1 MALEAGDSVLPLWL
15 YYAFCTLDMTDF
27 SDNTGY
33 PSLRKTTVERIQ
45 IPLPPIDEQRAIITE
60 LEREMAATE
69 QARTAARER
78 LALAEA
84 LPGAILRR
92 AFAPGASA

>member
-1 MALEAGDSVLPLWL
+1 METVAGVGGSLLR
-15 YYAFCTLDMTDF
+15 AR
-27 SDNTGY
+27 
-33 PSLRKTTVERIQ
+33 PSLVASIE
-45 IPLPPIDEQRAIITE
+45 IPLPPLDEQRRIVGE

-69 QARTAARER
+69 RARTAARER

-92 AFAPGASA
+92 AFAPGAPHDRD